1 MLREILTNG
10 YIDKNINLS
19 QKSTSPKQS
28 DSKIKKPNSVKNF
41 NFYQTQQN
49 LNFNNKPILNEKIEI
64 IKQRPDYILNQNNES
79 TNPTMNNNKQFVY
92 SNEKTKN
99 IKSSQNIN
107 SNINMKE
114 LYNNNINDNSD
125 MGELEST
132 NNNNIENLDEIM
144 INNSK
149 NSKNIKSNTKKNN
162 INNNYFTF
170 KGQNEINTENRTSK
184 NESEKNLE
192 FNMTML
198 TPEGM
203 DKIKLLEDYLTQI
216 KENANEINENKIQ
229 ELQSQKEQ
237 LEYNVKFLSNSIIL
251 SKKKFNDNIQIEKNL
266 LLEKEKA
273 GYDTKKANKEAF
285 NLQKEIP
292 INKVEIELMKN
303 KITQAKEETKNINNY
318 LIEIERQTKEIQDEI
333 KKINV
338 KISSAVKEKDKV
350 SNEINTIKKK
360 NNILKTKIYK
370 AEKSANEFLF
380 YVGQLAKSTEKI
392 KKK

>member
-19 QKSTSPKQS
+19 QKSTSPKKS
-28 DSKIKKPNSVKNF
+28 DSKIKKPNSVKLL
-41 NFYQTQQN
+41 NFYQTQKN
-49 LNFNNKPILNEKIEI
+49 MNFNGKPIFEEKIEI
-64 IKQRPDYILNQNNES
+64 IKQRPDYLLNQNNES
-79 TNPTMNNNKQFVY
+79 TNPTMNNNKQFIY

-114 LYNNNINDNSD
+114 LYNNNEYSD
-125 MGELEST
+125 IGELESN
-132 NNNNIENLDEIM
+132 NNNNIDNLNEII
-144 INNSK
+144 INSSK
-149 NSKNIKSNTKKNN
+149 NNKNIKSNTKKNN
-162 INNNYFTF
+162 TNNNYYTF
-170 KGQNEINTENRTSK
+170 KAKNENNTENRTSK

-192 FNMTML
+192 IDMTML
-198 TPEGM
+198 TPEGI
-203 DKIKLLEDYLTQI
+203 DKVKLLEDYIAQI

-273 GYDTKKANKEAF
+273 GHDSKKANKEAF

-292 INKVEIELMKN
+292 INKVENELMKN
-303 KITQAKEETKNINNY
+303 QITQAKEETKNINNY

-338 KISSAVKEKDKV
+338 KISSAIKEKDKV
-350 SNEINTIKKK
+350 SNEINAIKKK
-360 NNILKTKIYK
+360 NDILRTKIYK

-380 YVGQLAKSTEKI
+380 YVGQLAKSTEKNKI
-392 KKK
+392 K

>member
-19 QKSTSPKQS
+19 QKSTSPKKS
-28 DSKIKKPNSVKNF
+28 DSKIKKPNSVKQL
-41 NFYQTQQN
+41 NFYQTQKN
-49 LNFNNKPILNEKIEI
+49 MNFKDKPIFEEKIEI
-64 IKQRPDYILNQNNES
+64 IKQRPDYLLNQNNES
-79 TNPTMNNNKQFVY
+79 TNPTMNNNKQFIY

-114 LYNNNINDNSD
+114 LYNNNINDYSD
-125 MGELEST
+125 MGELES
-132 NNNNIENLDEIM
+132 NNNNIENLDDIM

-149 NSKNIKSNTKKNN
+149 NNKNIKSNPKKSNT
-162 INNNYFTF
+162 NNNYFTF
-170 KGQNEINTENRTSK
+170 KGQNEINTENKTSK

>member
-28 DSKIKKPNSVKNF
+28 KSKIKKPNSVKNF

-107 SNINMKE
+107 SNINIKE
-114 LYNNNINDNSD
+114 LYNNNINDYSD
-125 MGELEST
+125 MGELES
-132 NNNNIENLDEIM
+132 NNNNIENLDDIM

-149 NSKNIKSNTKKNN
+149 NNKNIKSNPKKSNT
-162 INNNYFTF
+162 NNNYFTF
-170 KGQNEINTENRTSK
+170 KGQNEINTENKTSK

>member
-10 YIDKNINLS
+10 YIDKNIILS
-19 QKSTSPKQS
+19 QKSTSPKKS
-28 DSKIKKPNSVKNF
+28 DSKIKKPNSVKQL
-41 NFYQTQQN
+41 NFYQTQKN
-49 LNFNNKPILNEKIEI
+49 MNFNGKPIFEEKIEI
-64 IKQRPDYILNQNNES
+64 IKQRPDYLLNQNNES
-79 TNPTMNNNKQFVY
+79 TNPTMNNNKQFIY

-114 LYNNNINDNSD
+114 LYNNNEYSD
-125 MGELEST
+125 IGELESN
-132 NNNNIENLDEIM
+132 NNNNIDNFNEII
-144 INNSK
+144 INSSK
-149 NSKNIKSNTKKNN
+149 NNKNIKSNTKKNN
-162 INNNYFTF
+162 TNNNYYTF
-170 KGQNEINTENRTSK
+170 KAKNENNTENRTSK

-192 FNMTML
+192 IDMTML
-198 TPEGM
+198 TPEGI
-203 DKIKLLEDYLTQI
+203 DKVKLLEDYIAQI

-273 GYDTKKANKEAF
+273 GHDSKKANKESF

-292 INKVEIELMKN
+292 INKVENELMKN
-303 KITQAKEETKNINNY
+303 QITQAKEETKNINNY
-318 LIEIERQTKEIQDEI
+318 LIEIDRQTKEIQDEI

-338 KISSAVKEKDKV
+338 KISSVIKEKDKV
-350 SNEINTIKKK
+350 SNEINAIKKK
-360 NNILKTKIYK
+360 NDILRTKIYK

-380 YVGQLAKSTEKI
+380 YVGQLAKSTEKNKI
-392 KKK
+392 K

>member
-19 QKSTSPKQS
+19 QKSTSPKKS
-28 DSKIKKPNSVKNF
+28 DSKIKKPNSVKQL
-41 NFYQTQQN
+41 NFYQTQKN
-49 LNFNNKPILNEKIEI
+49 LNFKDKPIFEEKIEI
-64 IKQRPDYILNQNNES
+64 IKQRPDYLLNQNNES
-79 TNPTMNNNKQFVY
+79 TNPTMNNNKQFIY

-114 LYNNNINDNSD
+114 LYNNNEYSD
-125 MGELEST
+125 IGELESI
-132 NNNNIENLDEIM
+132 NNNNIDNLNEII
-144 INNSK
+144 INSSK
-149 NSKNIKSNTKKNN
+149 NNKNIKSNTKKNN
-162 INNNYFTF
+162 TNNNYYTF
-170 KGQNEINTENRTSK
+170 KAKNENNTENRTSK

-192 FNMTML
+192 IDMTML
-198 TPEGM
+198 TPEGI
-203 DKIKLLEDYLTQI
+203 DKVKLLEDYIAQI

-273 GYDTKKANKEAF
+273 GHDSKKANKEAF

-292 INKVEIELMKN
+292 INKVENELMKN
-303 KITQAKEETKNINNY
+303 QITQAKEETKNINNY

-338 KISSAVKEKDKV
+338 KISSAIKEKDKV
-350 SNEINTIKKK
+350 SNEINAIKKK
-360 NNILKTKIYK
+360 NDILRTKIYK

-380 YVGQLAKSTEKI
+380 YVGQLAKSTEKNKI
-392 KKK
+392 K

>member
-19 QKSTSPKQS
+19 QKSTSPKKS
-28 DSKIKKPNSVKNF
+28 DSKIKKPNSVKQL
-41 NFYQTQQN
+41 NFYQTQKN
-49 LNFNNKPILNEKIEI
+49 LNFKDKPIFEEKIEI
-64 IKQRPDYILNQNNES
+64 IKQRPDYLLNQNNES
-79 TNPTMNNNKQFVY
+79 TNPTMNNNKQFIY

-114 LYNNNINDNSD
+114 LYNNNEYSD
-125 MGELEST
+125 IGELESN
-132 NNNNIENLDEIM
+132 NNNNIDNLNEII
-144 INNSK
+144 INSSK
-149 NSKNIKSNTKKNN
+149 NNKNIKSNTKKNN
-162 INNNYFTF
+162 TNNNYYTF
-170 KGQNEINTENRTSK
+170 KAKNENNTENRTSK

-192 FNMTML
+192 IDMTML
-198 TPEGM
+198 TPEGI
-203 DKIKLLEDYLTQI
+203 DKVKLLEDYIAQI

-273 GYDTKKANKEAF
+273 GHDSKKANKEAF

-292 INKVEIELMKN
+292 INKVENELMKN
-303 KITQAKEETKNINNY
+303 QITQAKEETKNINNY

-338 KISSAVKEKDKV
+338 KISSAIKEKDKV
-350 SNEINTIKKK
+350 SNEINAIKKK
-360 NNILKTKIYK
+360 NDILRTKIYK

-380 YVGQLAKSTEKI
+380 YVGQLAKSTEKNKI
-392 KKK
+392 K

>member
-19 QKSTSPKQS
+19 QKSTSPKKS
-28 DSKIKKPNSVKNF
+28 DSKIKKPNSVKQL
-41 NFYQTQQN
+41 NFYQTQKN
-49 LNFNNKPILNEKIEI
+49 MNFNGKPIFEEKIEI
-64 IKQRPDYILNQNNES
+64 IKQRPDYLLNQNNES
-79 TNPTMNNNKQFVY
+79 TNPTMNNNKQFIY

-114 LYNNNINDNSD
+114 LYNNNINDYSD
-125 MGELEST
+125 MGELES
-132 NNNNIENLDEIM
+132 NNNNIENLDDIM

-149 NSKNIKSNTKKNN
+149 NNKNIKSNPKKSNT
-162 INNNYFTF
+162 NNNYFTF
-170 KGQNEINTENRTSK
+170 KGQNEINTENKTSK

-273 GYDTKKANKEAF
+273 GHDSKKANKEAF

-292 INKVEIELMKN
+292 INKVENELMKN
-303 KITQAKEETKNINNY
+303 QITQAKEETKNINNY

-338 KISSAVKEKDKV
+338 KISSAIKEKDKV
-350 SNEINTIKKK
+350 SNEINAIKKK
-360 NNILKTKIYK
+360 NDILRTKIYK

-380 YVGQLAKSTEKI
+380 NVGQLAKTTQNIKI
-392 KKK
+392 K

>member
-10 YIDKNINLS
+10 YIDKNIYLS
-19 QKSTSPKQS
+19 QKSSSPKKS
-28 DSKIKKPNSVKNF
+28 NSTIKKPNSIKQLNL
-41 NFYQTQQN
+41 YQTQKN
-49 LNFNNKPILNEKIEI
+49 LDFNSKPIFEEKIEI
-64 IKQRPDYILNQNNES
+64 IKKRPDYILNQNNES

-99 IKSSQNIN
+99 IKSSQKIN
-107 SNINMKE
+107 SNIKIKE
-114 LYNNNINDNSD
+114 LYNNNINDYSD
-125 MGELEST
+125 MGELES
-132 NNNNIENLDEIM
+132 NNNNIENLDDIM

-149 NSKNIKSNTKKNN
+149 NNKNIKSNPKKSNT
-162 INNNYFTF
+162 NNNYFTF
-170 KGQNEINTENRTSK
+170 KGQNEINTENKTSK

-360 NNILKTKIYK
+360 NDILKTKIYK

>member
-19 QKSTSPKQS
+19 QKSTSPKKS
-28 DSKIKKPNSVKNF
+28 DSKIKKPNSVKQL
-41 NFYQTQQN
+41 NFYQTQKN
-49 LNFNNKPILNEKIEI
+49 LNFKDKPIFEEKIEI
-64 IKQRPDYILNQNNES
+64 IKQRPDYLLNQNNES
-79 TNPTMNNNKQFVY
+79 TNPTMNNNKQFIY

-114 LYNNNINDNSD
+114 LYNNNEYSD
-125 MGELEST
+125 IGELESI
-132 NNNNIENLDEIM
+132 NNNNIDNLNEII
-144 INNSK
+144 INSSK
-149 NSKNIKSNTKKNN
+149 NNKNIKSNTKKNN
-162 INNNYFTF
+162 TNNNYYTF
-170 KGQNEINTENRTSK
+170 KAKNENNTENRTSK

-192 FNMTML
+192 IDMTML
-198 TPEGM
+198 TPEGI
-203 DKIKLLEDYLTQI
+203 DKVKLLEDYIAQI

-273 GYDTKKANKEAF
+273 GHDSKKANKEAF

-292 INKVEIELMKN
+292 INKVENELMKN
-303 KITQAKEETKNINNY
+303 QITQAKEETKNINNY

-338 KISSAVKEKDKV
+338 KISSVIKEKDKV
-350 SNEINTIKKK
+350 SNEINAIKKK
-360 NNILKTKIYK
+360 NDILRTKIYK

-380 YVGQLAKSTEKI
+380 YVGQLAKSTEKNKI
-392 KKK
+392 K